1 VSAARALRAGRA
13 SVFRHQDGVPALAHT
28 GRDRPTHQ
36 AFAALDAFELIVLEL
51 DRIVTADRQQ
61 VAPTGIALRNWPAI
75 GEKTEPE
82 IAWSNPWAAP
92 ANSFADILQT
102 QAILQD
108 LRKFK

>member
-1 VSAARALRAGRA
+1 
-13 SVFRHQDGVPALAHT
+13 
-28 GRDRPTHQ
+28 
-36 AFAALDAFELIVLEL
+36 
-51 DRIVTADRQQ
+51 
-61 VAPTGIALRNWPAI
+61 VAPTGIALRNWPASNWPAI